1 MIGAVL
7 RKLPGSTRGTA
18 TVELALA
25 TPVLLTMAL
34 AGVDVALGF
43 VHRLE
48 VQQYAQIGAD
58 FVMSEMESLPLD
70 AEVKLR
76 VNEGSAVPVTDIKVD
91 TWTECN
97 GVKVMSPTCVG
108 RLTGATE
115 TKYMQI
121 EVKKDYNPILNIP
134 GYANYVKQFTSTG
147 KVTLQV
153 K

>member
-1 MIGAVL
+1 MIRAL
-7 RKLPGSTRGTA
+7 KNRLARETRGTA

-34 AGVDVALGF
+34 AGIDVALGF
-43 VHRLE
+43 VHKLQ
-48 VQQYAQIGAD
+48 VQQYAQIGGD
-58 FVMSEMESLPLD
+58 YVMSEMENVPLD

-76 VNEGSAVPVTDIKVD
+76 VNEGSAVPVTDITVD

-108 RLTGATE
+108 QLTGATE
-115 TKYMQI
+115 TKFMQI
-121 EVKKDYNPILNIP
+121 EVKKVYNPILNIP